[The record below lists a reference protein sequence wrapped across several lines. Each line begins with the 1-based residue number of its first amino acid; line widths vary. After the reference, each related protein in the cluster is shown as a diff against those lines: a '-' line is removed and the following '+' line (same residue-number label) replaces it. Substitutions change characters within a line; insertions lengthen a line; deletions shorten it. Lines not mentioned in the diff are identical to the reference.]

1 MVKPA
6 RSFSFLT
13 IMKINNRLPLL
24 KFALL
29 PLILLLAGCGP
40 SDGQNGPP
48 PKRVAEVGVVEI
60 APGTQPIVTELPGR
74 TTARMIAE
82 IRPQVSG
89 IIQERTFIEGANV
102 KAGDLL
108 YRIDPS
114 LYQAEVARTQAALE
128 KAEANLKSIQ
138 VRAERYAELIKINAV
153 SKQDYDDAQ
162 AAQKQAEADVALAK
176 AALETARINLGY
188 TRITAPISGR
198 VETSIITPGALV
210 TANQANPLTTVQQLD
225 PIYVD
230 VTQPTSEL
238 LRLRRDLES
247 GKLKRIGNEA
257 RLKVV
262 LEDGTVYP
270 HPGRLSFSGVTVN
283 PTSGAVTLRAVL
295 PNPDGLLMP
304 GMYVRGQLEEAV
316 DESAILVPQ
325 QSVTRTAKGQA
336 MVLVVNAENKVEQRQ
351 VEVSRAVGNQWMVD
365 EGLQAGDRVVVEG
378 FQNIRPGDEVKPLVV
393 SMDGG
398 TGSAAPAPTPVAP
411 AEMTPSRRTPLPP
424 AAPAVRAEGK

>member
-1 MVKPA
+1 MNIKNSSA
-6 RSFSFLT
+6 L
-13 IMKINNRLPLL
+13 IKLALP
-24 KFALL
+24 
-29 PLILLLAGCGP
+29 PLFLLLAGCSP
-40 SDGQNGPP
+40 SDEQKGPP
-48 PKRVAEVGVVEI
+48 PKKAAEVGVVEI

-74 TTARMIAE
+74 TTARMVAE

-89 IIQERTFIEGANV
+89 IIQERTFVEGANV
-102 KAGDLL
+102 KAGELL
-108 YRIDPS
+108 YRIDPA
-114 LYQAEVARTQAALE
+114 LYQAEVASAQAALD
-128 KAEANLKSIQ
+128 KAEANLKSLQIK
-138 VRAERYAELIKINAV
+138 AERYAELIKINAV

-162 AAQKQAEADVALAK
+162 AAQKQAQADIGLAK

-198 VETSIITPGALV
+198 VETSVITPGALV
-210 TANQANPLTTVQQLD
+210 TANQTNPLTTVQQLD

-238 LRLRRDLES
+238 LRLRRDLAS
-247 GKLKRIGNEA
+247 GKLKRIGRDEA
-257 RLKVV
+257 RLKVL
-262 LEDGTVYP
+262 LEDGTEYP

-295 PNPDGLLMP
+295 PNPEGLLMP

-336 MVLVVNAENKVEQRQ
+336 MVLVVNAQNKVEQRA

-365 EGLQAGDRVVVEG
+365 AGLQAGDHVVVEG
-378 FQNIRPGDEVKPLVV
+378 FQNIRPGDEVKPRVV
-393 SMDGG
+393 SAEDAAGG
-398 TGSAAPAPTPVAP
+398 NAAAAMAPTSVAP
-411 AEMTPSRRTPLPP
+411 ANMTPAKRTHLPP
-424 AAPAVRAEGK
+424 SAPAVSAQGK

>member
-1 MVKPA
+1 MMIKNSSA
-6 RSFSFLT
+6 L
-13 IMKINNRLPLL
+13 IKLALP
-24 KFALL
+24 

-40 SDGQNGPP
+40 SDEQKGPP
-48 PKRVAEVGVVEI
+48 PKRTAEVGVVEI

-74 TTARMIAE
+74 TTARMVAE

-89 IIQERTFIEGANV
+89 IIQERTFVEGANV
-102 KAGDLL
+102 KAGQLL

-138 VRAERYAELIKINAV
+138 VKAERYAELIKINAV

-162 AAQKQAEADVALAK
+162 AAQKQAQADIALAK

-210 TANQANPLTTVQQLD
+210 TANQTNPLTTVQQLD

-238 LRLRRDLES
+238 LRLRRDLAS
-247 GKLKRIGNEA
+247 GKLKRIGRDEA
-257 RLKVV
+257 RLKVL
-262 LEDGTVYP
+262 LEDGTVYS

-336 MVLVVNAENKVEQRQ
+336 MVLVVNAQNKVEQRP

-365 EGLQAGDRVVVEG
+365 AGLQAGDHVVVEG
-378 FQNIRPGDEVKPLVV
+378 FQNIRPGDEVKSRLV
-393 SMDGG
+393 SAEEAAG
-398 TGSAAPAPTPVAP
+398 TGAAAAAGSPNVAP
-411 AEMTPSRRTPLPP
+411 AGMAPAKRTQLPP
-424 AAPAVRAEGK
+424 AAPAVRAQGK